1 MWHHHND
8 DCILLSS
15 NSFINPIQT
24 GGGVWRHP
32 DLNPLCLTNDCVY
45 SVPTSWLFLKLTWD
59 QFGVVRFWLLINL
72 LPWQP
77 NSGILLRS
85 YLVHSCFHFNFYCLF
100 HLNIDKMEYKSYL
113 MKLFSKIEAKNSVLT
128 AFWQSPK
135 IQDGRHENP
144 RWRLNDV
151 MWRHSWGMI
160 VAIDLSY
167 NA

>member
-8 DCILLSS
+8 DCILLSC

-24 GGGVWRHP
+24 GGGGGAFDATP
-32 DLNPLCLTNDCVY
+32 IANDCVY
-45 SVPTSWLFLKLTWD
+45 SVPTSWLFLKLTWE
-59 QFGVVRFWLLINL
+59 QFGVVRFWLLISL
-72 LPWQP
+72 LSWQS

-85 YLVHSCFHFNFYCLF
+85 YLVHSCFHFNFYCLL
-100 HLNIDKMEYKSYL
+100 HLNIDKTDYIIYL
-113 MKLFSKIEAKNSVLT
+113 MKLFNKFEAKKSVLT